1 MKKVINKFTPMS
13 LIELLPVLQKLAPYD
28 KLKAIQFL
36 TTELSKIESFST
48 NDVESQ
54 SWLEANFVDDLP
66 DYDWGEEGVPIVK
79 SVEYLSGVGLVVK
92 EG

>member
-1 MKKVINKFTPMS
+1 MS
-13 LIELLPVLQKLAPYD
+13 LIDLLPVLQKLAPHD

-54 SWLEANFVDDLP
+54 SWLEADFVDDLP
-66 DYDWGEEGVPIVK
+66 DYDWGEEGVPRAK
-79 SVEYLSGVGLVVK
+79 PVEYLSGVGLVVK